1 MGAPERCG
9 PLLPAHAPVSITTS
23 FQRLRAAS
31 LRRWVMACVLMAWGC
46 AWAAPLLQPA
56 GLHVVCGANGHVK
69 VVASAPTG
77 STGASDAHDCPL
89 CTPPSVLPPSVP
101 ASPAPSAAT
110 ECVVAGSGA
119 SPASAATGAL
129 PPARGPPLH

>member
-1 MGAPERCG
+1 MSTTT
-9 PLLPAHAPVSITTS
+9 LLHC
-23 FQRLRAAS
+23 LRAAS

-69 VVASAPTG
+69 VVASAPMG
-77 STGASDAHDCPL
+77 GTGAIDAIDAHDCPL

-101 ASPAPSAAT
+101 ASPRPSAVTA
-110 ECVVAGSGA
+110 CAAAAPVP
-119 SPASAATGAL
+119 SPATAAPGDL